1 MLDNAWS
8 TFKWIFYAD
17 SGRKPWMLETRS
29 SDACIMC
36 TVSFAAFTDMM
47 LYGVIIP
54 VIPYALVTEFGVAE
68 SDVQRWNSISV
79 FVYAA
84 GLLFAG
90 PIFGILADHY
100 RSRRTFML
108 VGLISLIVAT
118 LIICLAKSV
127 GVFIFGRL
135 IQGISGG
142 AVWTVG
148 LALLSDSFPD
158 EHIGKV
164 MGILGGALS
173 LGVCLGPLIGGIVF
187 SRAGYFAVF
196 AVVFSVVGFD
206 ILMRLFM
213 LEKKDLIKYQN
224 SGSVEHVLIDAT
236 VENVTGDEETIIAV
250 PGATGGASEQF
261 SYSKKF
267 RLPGMFR
274 LLSNWRVLNVL
285 FLTTIMAWIMAAL
298 ESTLPYHAEQLFNY
312 SSLGSGLLFLPLS
325 ITSLTGPLIGYWIDK
340 TSPRWPLCAGFVI
353 TCPFVILMRVPNSDD
368 LRQIVLMFALLGLLG
383 LAMAALNT
391 ATMAEISA
399 CVTAAE
405 AQKPGVFGAGG
416 GYAQA
421 FGLFN
426 FAYSA
431 GSVIGPLEG
440 GFLVDNKG
448 WDTMTWS
455 LGLIAGITAVP
466 ALLFTSGY
474 LFSAKNSIEVVTQNA
489 QGSNAI
495 DGQTDEAIALGETIE
510 LRHMASA
517 ELMG

>member
-1 MLDNAWS
+1 MLANAWS
-8 TFKWIFYAD
+8 TFKWLFYAD
-17 SGRKPWMLETRS
+17 SGRKPWMLETRA
-29 SDACIMC
+29 SDVCIIC
-36 TVSFAAFTDMM
+36 TVSLAVFTDML

-54 VIPYALVTEFGVAE
+54 VIPYALVSHFGVAE

-90 PIFGILADHY
+90 PVFGILADHY
-100 RSRRTFML
+100 RSRRMFML
-108 VGLISLIVAT
+108 VGLISLTIAT
-118 LIICLAKSV
+118 LIICLAHSV

-142 AVWTVG
+142 SVWTVG

-164 MGILGGALS
+164 MGVLGGALS
-173 LGVCLGPLIGGIVF
+173 LGVCLGPLLGGVVY
-187 SRAGYFAVF
+187 SRAGYYAVF
-196 AVVFSVVGFD
+196 ELVFGVVGFD

-213 LEKKDLIKYQN
+213 LEKKDLRRYQVAEATDAAALEE
-224 SGSVEHVLIDAT
+224 VER
-236 VENVTGDEETIIAV
+236 NVVADEEKNIAGPGVIAEEPPV
-250 PGATGGASEQF
+250 PE
-261 SYSKKF
+261 KKF
-267 RLPGMFR
+267 ELPGMFR
-274 LLSNWRVLNVL
+274 LLSNWRLLNVL
-285 FLTTIMAWIMAAL
+285 FLTVIMAWIMAAL

-312 SSLGSGLLFLPLS
+312 SSLGAGLLFLPLS

-340 TSPRWPLCAGFVI
+340 TSPRWPLCAGFIVM
-353 TCPFVILMRVPNSDD
+353 CPFVTLMRLPNSDD
-368 LRQIVLMFALLGLLG
+368 IHQIVLMFALLALVG
-383 LAMAALNT
+383 LAIAALST

-405 AQKPGVFGAGG
+405 AKRPGLFGAGG

-440 GFLVDNKG
+440 GFVVDSSG
-448 WDTMTWS
+448 WNTMTWS
-455 LGLIAGITAVP
+455 LGVIAGVTAVP

-474 LFSAKNSIEVVTQNA
+474 LFGKKGAVDETVEGAESSETA
-489 QGSNAI
+489 
-495 DGQTDEAIALGETIE
+495 DGQTNEAIATVETVE
-510 LRHMASA
+510 LAPVSSA
-517 ELMG
+517 HVIKA